1 MTSSRNR
8 RRPIMPFYVE
18 DYRNG
23 VADLSAEQRGVY
35 VSLLAIMWDSR
46 APLIDDTSAIARR
59 ISLNTRLVAR
69 VIGELVAIGKLVRCD
84 GLIFNRRVMRE
95 VEKYDAR
102 DAAPSDNHDD
112 ARPQV
117 INRPSAP
124 RKASQKKPDA
134 ALKSELN
141 GSQDANPVEIR
152 KQKQRPSSPTPTHIQ
167 SIDNA
172 SNSQTPRCGSD
183 FRSKDDL
190 IELGGKGERPPSS
203 KHAPPEARGL
213 ARLGISIAERTVTP
227 HVSAE
232 LARKHGIKPASMR
245 TFESRFWAWNDKK
258 PSAERARDADAVFA
272 SWLATHL
279 KRLSQVDCI
288 RLLEPGSDLVLK
300 ATGLGER
307 AKREGWYVE
316 LGEWCRRHGR
326 IPIGKEID
334 ALIGDAMRAAT
345 DALPAMPDLKPVK
358 ASRELA
364 QALGALGSSILAKAA
379 GNRVSA

>member
-190 IELGGKGERPPSS
+190 IELGAKASVHHHRSTHRQRRG
-203 KHAPPEARGL
+203 ARTSRHLDCRTHGDA
-213 ARLGISIAERTVTP
+213 ARLGGTRAQARHQARFDANFRVPLLGVERQETLGGTGARRRCGVRL
-227 HVSAE
+227 
-232 LARKHGIKPASMR
+232 LARNPPE
-245 TFESRFWAWNDKK
+245 TPEPSRLH
-258 PSAERARDADAVFA
+258 P
-272 SWLATHL
+272 T
-279 KRLSQVDCI
+279 
-288 RLLEPGSDLVLK
+288 
-300 ATGLGER
+300 
-307 AKREGWYVE
+307 
-316 LGEWCRRHGR
+316 
-326 IPIGKEID
+326 
-334 ALIGDAMRAAT
+334 
-345 DALPAMPDLKPVK
+345 
-358 ASRELA
+358 
-364 QALGALGSSILAKAA
+364 LGARIGSRAQGHGSRGTCQA
-379 GNRVSA
+379 